1 MSPKFT
7 YLAALEPINELLPEA
22 EQGRIAGELRSSRRS
37 KLRGAGT
44 SQTASAAAVT
54 LRFSRPADDR
64 ALERTRAA
72 RQRPTAARTA
82 PRGRSR
88 QHTCAPPISL
98 TDGAVIADPFHHT
111 TALVELL
118 RARAIQLTDQR
129 TRTGAPTSV
138 LRELAALRKRSWLA
152 AS

>member
-22 EQGRIAGELRSSRRS
+22 EQGRIAGELRSSRRP
-37 KLRGAGT
+37 KPRGAGT
-44 SQTASAAAVT
+44 SQTASAATVT

-64 ALERTRAA
+64 ALERLAQLDSARPLHGPHLVAEVGSHLHAA
-72 RQRPTAARTA
+72 
-82 PRGRSR
+82 
-88 QHTCAPPISL
+88 ISL

-111 TALVELL
+111 NALVELL